1 MTFVKRYQSLAVCD
15 LSAKKKKNWVKDSNH
30 DWSVKKTKKKQIRVK
45 QTHSHQWR
53 WKKKTVASDH
63 PVVICALIQ
72 QLVLVSQKGATLRA
86 THIPFYG
93 LISRRARGAVRSRSL
108 IGEHMSG
115 PICHWFL
122 WEWHQ
127 WWPLDPRWRRN
138 ASEIVFHY
146 RGERARADIGKWENR
161 RTGKGI

>member
-1 MTFVKRYQSLAVCD
+1 MTGPL
-15 LSAKKKKNWVKDSNH
+15 
-30 DWSVKKTKKKQIRVK
+30 KKQKK
-45 QTHSHQWR
+45 QRRNRKGSSRHIHTSGGE
-53 WKKKTVASDH
+53 KKKTVASDH

-93 LISRRARGAVRSRSL
+93 LISRRARGAVQSRSL

-122 WEWHQ
+122 
-127 WWPLDPRWRRN
+127 
-138 ASEIVFHY
+138 
-146 RGERARADIGKWENR
+146 
-161 RTGKGI
+161 